1 MKCSTSLARNVV
13 HLTPYAGAILACGLA
28 APALAAGVPAGTPI
42 ENTATATYI
51 IGGTEETIDSNTVIF
66 TVDELLDVTV
76 TSLDGGTVGL
86 NADGA
91 VLTFQIKNVGNGP
104 EAYEID
110 VDAALTDDDFDPAV
124 TLIAYDSNGND
135 IYDEGVDTVIP
146 VGGTTPDLAPDEM
159 LRVFI
164 ITDLANDPEDG
175 DLANVQLTATAQT
188 GSGVPGT
195 VFAGEGVD
203 GSDAVVGTTTAQDD
217 DTGTLVAQVSAVTLD
232 KTATIV
238 DPFGGSEAVPGAV
251 VTYTLTAS
259 VSGSSSVSGLQ
270 ITDPIPANTTYQ
282 TGTLTLDTVTL
293 TDVTGDDSGSASD
306 GAGVAVDLG
315 TVSGGT
321 DHAVTFNVII
331 NN

>member
-1 MKCSTSLARNVV
+1 MKCNTSLARNVV
-13 HLTPYAGAILACGLA
+13 HLTPYAGAILAFGLA
-28 APALAAGVPAGTPI
+28 APVLAAGVPAGTPI
-42 ENTATATYI
+42 ENTATATFT

-110 VDAALTDDDFDPAV
+110 VDATLTDDDFDPAV

-238 DPFGGSEAVPGAV
+238 DPFGGSESVPGAV

-282 TGTLTLDTVTL
+282 TGTLTLDTITL

-315 TVSGGT
+315 TVNGGT
-321 DHAVTFNVII
+321 DHAITFNVII